1 MIVNVLFARPC
12 AAVVLLLLQF
22 FKKFPKQKTQH
33 KVTHAI
39 FSMFSMVIVINA
51 TINLCVHN
59 NHGAGPE
66 QEQQLCG
73 SDKSRKL
80 M

>member
-1 MIVNVLFARPC
+1 
-12 AAVVLLLLQF
+12 
-22 FKKFPKQKTQH
+22 
-33 KVTHAI
+33 
-39 FSMFSMVIVINA
+39 MFSVVIVMNAIINF
-51 TINLCVHN
+51 CVHN

-73 SDKSRKL
+73 SDKSRKR

>member
-1 MIVNVLFARPC
+1 MQLWSQI
-12 AAVVLLLLQF
+12 LLLLQF
-22 FKKFPKQKTQH
+22 FNKIFQNRKH
-33 KVTHAI
+33 NKVTHAI
-39 FSMFSMVIVINA
+39 FSMFSVVIVINA
-51 TINLCVHN
+51 IINLCVHN

-73 SDKSRKL
+73 SDKSRKR